1 MNLEPL
7 VLLAGA
13 VLIVSSRT
21 PSVLLAYVVLAASAT
36 ALIPSSALVT
46 PLAFAVFALTTTM
59 KVVVAPLVV
68 LMFLRAHPAASNLRP
83 SISLPLRLVLAI
95 GFALV
100 AAGVGRLPA
109 LSGIPSLGLAA
120 YVVLCG
126 VGMLIVHRNLLA
138 HVIGLLALG
147 AGITLAGAILAP
159 ELPDS
164 VELGASFDALVGT
177 FIGLA
182 LVRALVSRNVSL
194 DVESLRKLR
203 G

>member
-1 MNLEPL
+1 MTVELL
-7 VLLAGA
+7 VLVAGA
-13 VLIVSSRT
+13 VLIVSART
-21 PSVLLAYVVLAASAT
+21 LHVLLAYVVLAAT
-36 ALIPSSALVT
+36 AIVLVPHSALAT
-46 PLAFAVFALTTTM
+46 PLALAVFAATTVM
-59 KVVVAPLVV
+59 KVFVAPLVV
-68 LMFLRAHPAASNLRP
+68 VVFLRGNSAASDLRP
-83 SISLPLRLVLAI
+83 SVSMPVRFALAI

-109 LSGIPSLGLAA
+109 LAGIPQQSLAA

-126 VGMLIVHRNLLA
+126 VGMLVVHRNLLA

-147 AGITLAGAILAP
+147 AGITLAGAVLAP
-159 ELPDS
+159 QLPES
-164 VELGASFDALVGT
+164 VELGATFDALVGT

-182 LVRALVSRNVSL
+182 LVRAFAERNALL

>member
-1 MNLEPL
+1 VNLEL
-7 VLLAGA
+7 FVLLAGA

-21 PSVLLAYVVLAASAT
+21 ASALLAYIVLAATAT
-36 ALIPSSALVT
+36 VLVPSLALGT
-46 PLAFAVFALTTTM
+46 PLALGVFALTTTL
-59 KVVVAPLVV
+59 KVVVAPLFVV
-68 LMFLRAHPAASNLRP
+68 LFLRANPPASNLRP
-83 SISLPLRLVLAI
+83 SISLPLRFLLVI

-100 AAGVGRLPA
+100 AGAVGRLPA
-109 LSGIPSLGLAA
+109 LSGIASLGFAA

-147 AGITLAGAILAP
+147 AGITLAGAVLAP
-159 ELPDS
+159 ELPDA

-182 LVRALVSRNVSL
+182 LVRAFISRNMPL